1 MSVCDDV
8 MEWVELGASLHTPQS
23 DLNNIEHTHGEDPA
37 CCRRELF
44 KVQTLHTMYI
54 HCICILCLQ
63 VHVHVH
69 VCSLANYTGNENMI
83 CVLTTKKYH
92 N

>member
-23 DLNNIEHTHGEDPA
+23 DLDNIEHTHGEDPA
-37 CCRRELF
+37 RCRRELF
-44 KVQTLHTMYI
+44 KVQTLHTMYT
-54 HCICILCLQ
+54 HCTCTLCLQ

-69 VCSLANYTGNENMI
+69 CNYMYMYMYMFTCQLHRE
-83 CVLTTKKYH
+83 
-92 N
+92 